1 MKNYIEEFEKALEEQ
16 GFRGS
21 NPYFPDWEGVKQFIT
36 EAIQSAT
43 LDTARKIG
51 SYYELKN
58 LKVIED
64 FCNSRVREIV

>member
-1 MKNYIEEFEKALEEQ
+1 MVNFPREFDYWCDVNNVDKRFYKYA
-16 GFRGS
+16 GGAGS
-21 NPYFPDWEGVKQFIT
+21 IAGLI
-36 EAIQSAT
+36 
-43 LDTARKIG
+43 ARDVIKIG